1 MQKPVCNTRRWV
13 STAQALDPASAL
25 PGLAGCCVLLLQGK
39 GLRHKVVGLKPNA
52 EYVFCVKATYEDGSH
67 LWSESR
73 AFRTRMA

>member
-1 MQKPVCNTRRWV
+1 M
-13 STAQALDPASAL
+13 STAQPLTQPLCCPAAWLL
-25 PGLAGCCVLLLQGK
+25 PQGK

>member
-1 MQKPVCNTRRWV
+1 
-13 STAQALDPASAL
+13 
-25 PGLAGCCVLLLQGK
+25 VLLLQGK